1 MRDDWDNEDWA
12 GVEDMDDTTT
22 TKGLQ
27 SVVVV
32 EETLTEEEVSGD
44 AAAGFKDTVAQ
55 LTKTLESFK
64 SSFDDTLK
72 ELQCLNHKIDEERK
86 QNTDLKDAVTQL
98 TETLKSKTCFD
109 DTQQEMKLELTA
121 LSQDVKSLNLHMKTL
136 TMIMDEERKQKT
148 LERALI
154 LPDLDAF
161 AYHTTDKNSYGDVGM
176 SSELAKGVIR
186 RFMLGQ
192 GAKLPSAILN
202 LSYRSQ
208 ASYPNE
214 WNKKTIKEKDTMVK
228 EFVDEF
234 VKQISTLIGKQPR
247 TVKVGD
253 MVYNIYYE

>member
-1 MRDDWDNEDWA
+1 MRDDWDYEVWA
-12 GVEDMDDTTT
+12 EVEDMDDTTT
-22 TKGLQ
+22 TKGSQ

-136 TMIMDEERKQKT
+136 TMIMDEERKHKT

-154 LPDLDAF
+154 LTDLDSF
-161 AYHTTDKNSYGDVGM
+161 RYYPKGTRYEHP
-176 SSELAKGVIR
+176 SSELAKRVIG

-192 GAKLPSAILN
+192 GAKLPFAILD
-202 LSYRSQ
+202 LSYSKV
-208 ASYPNE
+208 SFTYE
-214 WNKKTIKEKDTMVK
+214 WNKKTDKEKYALLK
-228 EFVDEF
+228 KFVDKF
-234 VKQISTLIGKQPR
+234 VNQISTLIGKQPCI
-247 TVKVGD
+247 VKVGD
-253 MVYNIYYE
+253 MLYPYEIHYD